1 MSNGAQ
7 SPLGPRLGFIVPAVE
22 GEGHLLADCVANL
35 LRQSESLPA
44 LSVRIAVCWQSADG
58 IVPTLPDD
66 TRILLL
72 TLGRIGASAARNR
85 GLESLGDSVDAL
97 MFVDVCVRPDAGFL
111 TAAWN
116 NLHHAPMVSAP
127 ICFEADPISGGID
140 DVRMI
145 AASFVVFR
153 GFIWSSLFRMETLA
167 GQRFEETIGPGTSS
181 PHQSGEDA
189 RLLHRIVMA
198 LGLTQVPYL
207 PGRPVRRLP
216 RPDLAIKERRYAFGQ
231 GYLVGQYLRYPTPD
245 GRAYFLWRAVLFLGR
260 SVTLLL
266 RGRDSRTLGRQ
277 RIAAFIAGLGGR
289 DPGAPVLSRTGGRP

>member
-1 MSNGAQ
+1 MSKGAH
-7 SPLGPRLGFIVPAVE
+7 SPLGSRIGFIVPAVE
-22 GEGHLLADCVANL
+22 GEGDLLADCVANL
-35 LRQSESLPA
+35 LQLADCRPD

-58 IVPTLPDD
+58 IVPSLPDD
-66 TRILLL
+66 ARILLL

-85 GLESLGDSVDAL
+85 GLESLGGSVDAL

-111 TAAWN
+111 AAAWR

-127 ICFEADPISGGID
+127 ICFEADPITGGSD
-140 DVRMI
+140 DMRMI

-153 GFIWSSLFRMETLA
+153 GFIWSSLFRTETLA
-167 GQRFEETIGPGTSS
+167 DLRFEETIGPGTSS

-189 RLLHRIVMA
+189 RLLHRIVME
-198 LGLTQVPYL
+198 LGLTQIPYL
-207 PGRPVRRLP
+207 PRRPVRRLP
-216 RPDLAIKERRYAFGQ
+216 RPDLAVKERRYAFGQ

-245 GRAYFLWRAVLFLGR
+245 GRAYFLWRAALFLGR

-289 DPGAPVLSRTGGRP
+289 DPGAPVLSRTGSRP

>member
-1 MSNGAQ
+1 MSKGAQ
-7 SPLGPRLGFIVPAVE
+7 SPLGPRIGFIVPAVE
-22 GEGHLLADCVANL
+22 GEGDLLAECVANL
-35 LRQSESLPA
+35 LRQADRLPD

-58 IVPTLPDD
+58 TVPNLPDD
-66 TRILLL
+66 PRILLL

-111 TAAWN
+111 AAAWR
-116 NLHHAPMVSAP
+116 NLRHAPMVSAP
-127 ICFEADPISGGID
+127 ICFEADPITGGTD
-140 DVRMI
+140 DVRMV

-153 GFIWSSLFRMETLA
+153 GFIWSSLFRTETLA
-167 GQRFEETIGPGTSS
+167 GLRFEETIGPGTPS

-189 RLLHRIVMA
+189 RLLHRIVTG
-198 LGLTQVPYL
+198 LDLTQMPYL

-266 RGRDSRTLGRQ
+266 RGRDSRTLGWR

-289 DPGAPVLSRTGGRP
+289 DQGAPVLSRTGGTR